1 MVLEELNKVPAIAA
15 SIFLKMKEI
24 TDPKESNCKMLAQRI
39 MHFKFADLVP
49 KIQQAI
55 SELHTFLHTSY
66 KGVYCSLCDAQTH
79 SLIDVDKKEITL
91 SEGFCRNIVSH
102 SLHPLTY
109 LHVHIKKIM
118 DLVLSFLTYCDD
130 KGIFNPE
137 EAVPPS
143 IVLEVQEGDKKL
155 LTDCTKFRND
165 EGWLEYCSGI
175 CEKFQF
181 AQFNEFFQP
190 DIKKYHKAV
199 LYMQEKLLKFPPP
212 ETDIEEM
219 EKEAE
224 EEADEPEDE
233 KEKEEEA
240 KTEEPK
246 TEEPKAEEPK
256 AEEPKT
262 EEAKTEEAKTRKLK
276 LKKRLRYARY
286 LKEEEAEAEKKEE
299 TEEEGGEEG
308 GEGEEGEEEEEP
320 TIMDLEKKY
329 EKMDLFHKAM
339 NAVIPL
345 DKATCIFSEPGV
357 DLFEIGLHSH
367 ITEEN
372 ALLAKGMGLVENQKV
387 EEVVEVVKESVQAI
401 HFLITSILSILVF
414 FKLN

>member
-15 SIFLKMKEI
+15 QLFLKMKEV
-24 TDPKESNCKMLAQRI
+24 TDPKESNCKVLAQRI
-39 MHFKFADLVP
+39 MHFKIGDLVP
-49 KIQQAI
+49 KIQQAMK
-55 SELHTFLHTSY
+55 ELHTFLHTSY

-109 LHVHIKKIM
+109 WHVHLKKIM
-118 DLVLSFLTYCDD
+118 DLVVSFLTFCDD
-130 KGIFNPE
+130 KGVFNPE

-143 IVLEVQEGDKKL
+143 IVLEVQEADKKV
-155 LTDCTKFRND
+155 LTECTKFRND
-165 EGWLEYCSGI
+165 EGWLEYCAPI

-190 DIKKYHKAV
+190 DIKKYHKVV
-199 LYMQEKLLKFPPP
+199 LYMQEILLKFPPP
-212 ETDIEEM
+212 EQDIEEM

-224 EEADEPEDE
+224 EEAEEPEDAK
-233 KEKEEEA
+233 KEGAEEEA
-240 KTEEPK
+240 KP
-246 TEEPKAEEPK
+246 EEPKAEEPK
-256 AEEPKT
+256 PEEPKPEEPKPET
-262 EEAKTEEAKTRKLK
+262 ETAEARKLK

-286 LKEEEAEAEKKEE
+286 LKEEETDTEKKEE

-308 GEGEEGEEEEEP
+308 GEEGEEGEEEEEP

-345 DKATCIFSEPGV
+345 DKATCIFGEPGI
-357 DLFEIGLHSH
+357 DLFEIGLNSH

-372 ALLAKGMGLVENQKV
+372 LLLAKGMGLVENQKV
-387 EEVVEVVKESVQAI
+387 EEPVVEVKESVHVL
-401 HFLITSILSILVF
+401 HFLITSVLSLLVF